1 MDLSPKPKEYGM
13 TAMFQIGDIVFA
25 QEALYNDGHIPD
37 IPAEASLAAPGDR
50 GVVVQIGRVA
60 AGTGSGEQFIY
71 LVRFEQADQRLGPP
85 VGCLPEE
92 LTQDEAAARALAAA
106 D

>member
-1 MDLSPKPKEYGM
+1 MS
-13 TAMFQIGDIVFA
+13 AMFQIGDIVFA
-25 QEALYNDGHIPD
+25 REALYNDGHIPD
-37 IPAEASLAAPGDR
+37 IPAEAGLAAPGDR

-60 AGTGSGEQFIY
+60 AGMGPEEQFIY
-71 LVRFEQADQRLGPP
+71 LVRFEQANEQLGPP